1 MICIS
6 ISGHLACQIVE
17 ELKDVSMAEIRMDL
31 INMSDADIKEVFESH
46 PNLVATFRPG
56 RVGEQERTRQLM
68 LALECGAA
76 WVDIEFEAPKA
87 WKKEMV
93 DFAHRLGKKVIV
105 SSHNFEETP
114 LPKELYSLV
123 DSMQGEKADL
133 KKLACQANSKADSAR
148 LLSLY
153 ERYENILVIGMGPIG
168 TITRI
173 AATFL
178 GAPFTF
184 SAGRAGTTAPGQ
196 LTYPEMQRA
205 IQLINHGE

>member
-1 MICIS
+1 
-6 ISGHLACQIVE
+6 
-17 ELKDVSMAEIRMDL
+17 MDL
-31 INMSDADIKEVFESH
+31 INMSDANIKEVFESH

-68 LALECGAA
+68 LALESGAA
-76 WVDIEFEAPKA
+76 WVDIEFEAPEK

-93 DFAHRLGKKVIV
+93 DFAHKLKKKVII

-114 LPKELYSLV
+114 SSKELSSMIE
-123 DSMQGEKADL
+123 SMQREKADL
-133 KKLACQANSKADSAR
+133 IKLACQVNSKADCAR

-153 ERYENILVIGMGPIG
+153 EKYKNILVIGMGPIG

>member
-1 MICIS
+1 
-6 ISGHLACQIVE
+6 
-17 ELKDVSMAEIRMDL
+17 MDL
-31 INMSDADIKEVFESH
+31 LNLSDADIKKVFESH

-56 RVGEQERTRQLM
+56 RTGEAERTRQLK

-76 WVDIEFEAPKA
+76 WIDLEFEANEN
-87 WKKEMV
+87 WKKEMTSL
-93 DFAHRLGKKVIV
+93 ARKLGRKVII
-105 SSHNFEETP
+105 SSHNFEKTP
-114 LPKELYSLV
+114 LAGELHTLLK
-123 DSMQGEKADL
+123 SMQKDGANL
-133 KKLACQANSKADSAR
+133 VKLACQANSTDDCAR

-153 ERYENILVIGMGPIG
+153 ERYKNILVIGMGPIG

-173 AATFL
+173 AAPFL